1 MRHSPSK
8 QHYIPETFVVSDSG
22 IALTMCQHHRHTV
35 PIARSIVLPLP
46 FLDVLTFPHPYHG
59 VLQAMIKVSLPRA
72 SHASQGL
79 DIRGAHPE
87 ASGTASVCSESE
99 DGSQGASIFDMG
111 LSLTRMTNMIWR
123 TLHHRGLRKPLRQ
136 WPQCLVVHCPRLN
149 RNLSPL
155 PRPLKT
161 SPRVRRTVSLSV
173 VGDLKFVLTISGGP
187 KHLTFLRAITR

>member
-1 MRHSPSK
+1 VPTPPTHCTHSKIDCATPPFPRRAHIPSSVPRRLAGDD
-8 QHYIPETFVVSDSG
+8 QGVTTPRVSCLNKVLISVAR
-22 IALTMCQHHRHTV
+22 IQKRQALR
-35 PIARSIVLPLP
+35 
-46 FLDVLTFPHPYHG
+46 
-59 VLQAMIKVSLPRA
+59 
-72 SHASQGL
+72 
-79 DIRGAHPE
+79 
-87 ASGTASVCSESE
+87 VCSESE